1 MLGVKMCSR
10 RSKTSVHE
18 LSILSYISLWLLYI
32 VELVLAWI
40 CMNYWPPYTKGS
52 NQHLS
57 NRFVFRGSGNVYLFW
72 FVFRS
77 SHNIYLFW
85 FVFRSSDKV
94 YSLWFVLRSPKPLH
108 VFSFILRS
116 INHVL
121 SWAPYCIKIH
131 RTCFD
136 VFRLQLVFRTT
147 DNVMPILPEHLSS
160 PRVLLGLLCVAWTL
174 VFYVVLCRSL
184 FVLLSF
190 FFWLLCCLSFFDQ
203 RILITPLYLLVCV
216 PFCN

>member
-10 RSKTSVHE
+10 RSKKSVHE

-32 VELVLAWI
+32 VELVLA
-40 CMNYWPPYTKGS
+40 MNMHEILTARHQETTPS

-57 NRFVFRGSGNVYLFW
+57 IHFVFRGSDNVYLFW

-94 YSLWFVLRSPKPLH
+94 YSLWFALRSTKPFH

-121 SWAPYCIKIH
+121 SWAPYCIKMH
-131 RTCFD
+131 RTCFY
-136 VFRLQLVFRTT
+136 VSRLVFRTT
-147 DNVMPILPEHLSS
+147 DNVMPILPEHMSS
-160 PRVLLGLLCVAWTL
+160 PTG
-174 VFYVVLCRSL
+174 FIG
-184 FVLLSF
+184 FV
-190 FFWLLCCLSFFDQ
+190 LCCLNFSF
-203 RILITPLYLLVCV
+203 ICSVV
-216 PFCN
+216 